1 MLSMSEGVTKRNILA
16 FINAKRISG
25 QEISLENLKENA
37 LTAEERFSIEKMWGA
52 EVVKEIFGEP
62 SHLQKAEMRIL
73 AIEEGEIDAQ
83 KKCEYI
89 IEIAYAI
96 EDCCGTELD
105 SNNPIWEAYSGL
117 TFHIPISILKQEGK
131 RPYFD
136 FLDFQKKKLDIKAT
150 DLEKMKNWIFDT
162 EEAEYNSSQ
171 KVFFEY
177 IFELAYISLK
187 NIFLAVKH
195 EIIGE

>member
-1 MLSMSEGVTKRNILA
+1 MSKKVTKQHILA
-16 FINAKRISG
+16 FINASRIPG

-37 LTAEERFSIEKMWGA
+37 LTAEERFTVEKRWGA

-105 SNNPIWEAYSGL
+105 SNNPIWEEYSDL

-131 RPYFD
+131 RSNFD
-136 FLDFQKKKLDIKAT
+136 FLDFQKKKLYIRAA
-150 DLEKMKNWIFDT
+150 DLEKMKDWIFRA
-162 EEAEYNSSQ
+162 EEAEYNLSQ

-187 NIFLAVKH
+187 NIFFAVKH

>member
-1 MLSMSEGVTKRNILA
+1 MSEGVTKRNILA

-52 EVVKEIFGEP
+52 EVVKEIFGES

-73 AIEEGEIDAQ
+73 AIEKGEIDAQ

-105 SNNPIWEAYSGL
+105 SNRPIWEEYSDL
-117 TFHIPISILKQEGK
+117 TFRIPISMLERKEEQL
-131 RPYFD
+131 RFN
-136 FLDFQKKKLDIKAT
+136 FLDFQKKKLYIKAAE
-150 DLEKMKNWIFDT
+150 LEKMKNWIFRA
-162 EEAEYNSSQ
+162 EEAEYDLSQ
-171 KVFFEY
+171 KAFFEY

>member
-1 MLSMSEGVTKRNILA
+1 MLSMSKKVTKQHILA
-16 FINAKRISG
+16 FINASRIPG
-25 QEISLENLKENA
+25 REISLENLKENA
-37 LTAEERFSIEKMWGA
+37 LTAEERFRIEKMWGA

-105 SNNPIWEAYSGL
+105 SNNPIWEEYSDL

-131 RPYFD
+131 RSNFD
-136 FLDFQKKKLDIKAT
+136 FLDFQKKKLYIRAA
-150 DLEKMKNWIFDT
+150 DLEKMKDWIFRA
-162 EEAEYNSSQ
+162 EEAEYNLSQ

-187 NIFLAVKH
+187 NIFFAVKH

>member
-1 MLSMSEGVTKRNILA
+1 MSMSKKVTKQHILA
-16 FINAKRISG
+16 FINASRIPG

-37 LTAEERFSIEKMWGA
+37 LTAEERFTVEKRWGA

-105 SNNPIWEAYSGL
+105 SNNPIWEEYSDL

-131 RPYFD
+131 RSNFD
-136 FLDFQKKKLDIKAT
+136 FLDFQKKKLYIRAA
-150 DLEKMKNWIFDT
+150 DLEKMKDWIFRA
-162 EEAEYNSSQ
+162 EEAEYNLSQ

-187 NIFLAVKH
+187 NIFFAVKH

>member
-1 MLSMSEGVTKRNILA
+1 MSKKVTKQHILA
-16 FINAKRISG
+16 FINASRIPG
-25 QEISLENLKENA
+25 REISLENLKENA
-37 LTAEERFSIEKMWGA
+37 LTAEERFRIEKMWGA

-105 SNNPIWEAYSGL
+105 SNNPIWEEYSDL

-131 RPYFD
+131 RSNFD
-136 FLDFQKKKLDIKAT
+136 FLDFQKKKLYIRAA
-150 DLEKMKNWIFDT
+150 DLEKMKDWIFRA
-162 EEAEYNSSQ
+162 EEAEYNLSQ

-187 NIFLAVKH
+187 NIFFAVKH